1 MNMNIEIHTVN
12 GTRIAEVISGETI
25 ITSIEDVT
33 DLIGNLYYQ
42 ETDKVILYE
51 KAITPAFFDL
61 KNKLAGD
68 ILQKFSNYRM
78 RLAIVGEFEKYPGKS
93 LRDFIRESNK
103 GRQINFVSSRPE
115 AISILSADNNS

>member
-1 MNMNIEIHTVN
+1 MNIEVHTVN
-12 GTRIAEVISGETI
+12 GTRIAELSSGEQI
-25 ITSIEDVT
+25 ITSLEDAT

-42 ETDKVILYE
+42 EADKVIVHE

-78 RLAIVGEFEKYPGKS
+78 RLAIVGDFGKYPGQA
-93 LRDFIRESNK
+93 LVDFIRESNK
-103 GRQINFVSSRPE
+103 GRQVNFVSSRVE
-115 AISILSADNNS
+115 AISVLSGITF